1 MKMKLVPLAAALS
14 ILLMLFTASACAAS
28 AGFEMWVSPTGDKTA
43 DAIKWYKSGNTYYL
57 FLPGNTDAG
66 SLRVGFSG
74 AESIKID
81 DKRVMPCAEN
91 TFLTP
96 GKSVKVTAGKKTYT
110 VKVMQGSQGLPAL
123 YITTE
128 SGSLTQIHK
137 NKANKESG
145 ALVFVEADG
154 KVGYD
159 GKLTHIKMRGN
170 SSTTFAKKNYQI
182 KLSSGANLCG
192 MGKSRTWILTGN
204 YRDKSMLRNQITY
217 DLAAYGGLP
226 YTPEHISAEVYINNE
241 YMGLY
246 LFSEK
251 VMIDDDRIA
260 INDLENATE
269 ALNEGALNGY
279 PLVGTK
285 KATPGRFKAYRIPN
299 EPEDITG
306 GYLLEFETYSTR
318 YKEEASSYYT
328 TRKNTLVVKSP
339 EYCSENQM
347 AYITGFMQSFEN
359 AIFSPDGIDPDTGKH
374 YSELIDM
381 DSLVAKYLVE
391 EISKNYDGNN
401 SSMFFFKPADSQS
414 TLAFAGP
421 AWDYD
426 SAYGSYA
433 REDNAKKVLTG
444 DGLWIAAATGAKYWW
459 PALYKQPDFYARVTD
474 AYAHLFRGG
483 IRVLLGQEEDPQ
495 GLLKP
500 LNDYADQ
507 IRSSVD
513 MTLVR
518 WPRQKNGSTVAKTGY
533 TFDENISFLHRFL
546 ETRMAFL
553 DQLWMTDGD

>member
-1 MKMKLVPLAAALS
+1 MNVRRVLLTAA
-14 ILLMLFTASACAAS
+14 LLMLFNFPAYAAS
-28 AGFEMWVSPTGDKTA
+28 TGFEMWVSPTGEKTA

-66 SLRVGFSG
+66 GLRIGFSE
-74 AESIKID
+74 ADSIKIGE
-81 DKRVMPCAEN
+81 KRVLPREEN
-91 TFLTP
+91 TFLIP
-96 GKSVKVTAGKKTYT
+96 GESVKITAGKKTYKL
-110 VKVMQGSQGLPAL
+110 KVMQGSEGVPAL

-128 SGSLTQIHK
+128 SGSLNRIHK
-137 NKANKESG
+137 NKSNKEPG
-145 ALVFVEADG
+145 ALIFVEPDG
-154 KVGYD
+154 KVKYD
-159 GKLTHIKMRGN
+159 GELTHIKMRGN

-182 KLSSGANLCG
+182 KLDSGANLCG
-192 MGKSRTWILTGN
+192 MGKNRTWILTGN

-217 DLAAYGGLP
+217 DLAAYAGLP
-226 YTPEHISAEVYINNE
+226 YTPEHVSAEVYINNE

-251 VMIDDDRIA
+251 IMIDDDRIA
-260 INDLENATE
+260 INDLEAATE
-269 ALNEGALNGY
+269 ALNGKELSEY
-279 PLVGTK
+279 PLVGVK
-285 KATPGRFKAYRIPN
+285 KATPGNFKAYQIPN

-306 GYLLEFETYSTR
+306 GYLLEFEAYSTR
-318 YKEEASSYYT
+318 YKEEASSYCT

-339 EYCSENQM
+339 EYCTQNQM
-347 AYITGFMQSFEN
+347 AYITAFMQSFEN
-359 AIFSPDGIDPDTGKH
+359 AIFSSDGIDPDTGKR
-374 YSELIDM
+374 YDELVDA
-381 DSLVAKYLVE
+381 DSLVKKYLVE
-391 EISKNYDGNN
+391 EISKNYDGNS
-401 SSMFFFKPADSQS
+401 SSMFFYKPADSQS

-459 PALYKQPDFYARVTD
+459 PALYKQPDFYARVVEN
-474 AYAHLFRGG
+474 YARTFRGG

-500 LNDYADQ
+500 LDEYADQ
-507 IRSSVD
+507 IRNSVD

-518 WPRQKNGSTVAKTGY
+518 WPRQKNSSTVAKTGY

-546 ETRMAFL
+546 ETRMAYL
-553 DQLWMTDGD
+553 DALWLTDGE